1 MSIKEET
8 ETDKILLY
16 VTFTPQK
23 TSDIRLVCLAMYPL
37 RLLQP
42 IFGDLD
48 LPISP
53 ATKAN
58 EMNYL
63 HDFTVAL
70 RTDNTP

>member
-1 MSIKEET
+1 MSIKEVTET
-8 ETDKILLY
+8 EMLLY
-16 VTFTPQK
+16 VTFTPLK

-70 RTDNTP
+70 RTDNTT